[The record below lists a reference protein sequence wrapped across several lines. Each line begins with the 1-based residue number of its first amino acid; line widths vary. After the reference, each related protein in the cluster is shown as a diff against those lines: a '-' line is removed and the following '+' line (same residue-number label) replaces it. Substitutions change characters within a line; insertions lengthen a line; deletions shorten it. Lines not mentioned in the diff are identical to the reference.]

1 MIGALSVA
9 APGVFGA
16 LAAGLFSFLSPC
28 VLPLVPVYL
37 SFVSGESASDIKRGE
52 ARRGRVLARTLLF
65 VLGFTLVF
73 TALGLAFGGGMRFIG
88 SSARRIVNQV
98 AGIAVIALALNYLF
112 DFIPALRRE
121 ARVPPS
127 RATERDASDSGRGA
141 ALSGIRSV
149 LAGMAFAA
157 GWTPCV
163 GPILS
168 SILLLSGESGDPAR
182 AAILL
187 GAYSAGLAIPFILAG
202 AFLHR
207 ALAFFGFFKRHSTAV
222 RAITGGL
229 LLAFGLIL
237 LAGNL
242 SLVTAFFIRQGY
254 ALEDLSRVGPA
265 WLRPIAAAIARWFLF
280 QGA

>member
-1 MIGALSVA
+1 MMDTLSLA
-9 APGVFGA
+9 APGIAGA

-37 SFVSGESASDIKRGE
+37 SFVSGESASDIKQGQ
-52 ARRGRVLARTLLF
+52 ARRGRVLARTFLF
-65 VLGFTLVF
+65 ALGFTLVF
-73 TALGLAFGGGMRFIG
+73 TALGLAFGGGMRFSG

-121 ARVPPS
+121 ARVQPTRNP
-127 RATERDASDSGRGA
+127 ARDASVSGRGA
-141 ALSGIRSV
+141 VLSGIRSV

-168 SILLLSGESGDPAR
+168 SILLLSGESGDPVR

-187 GAYSAGLAIPFILAG
+187 AAYSAGLAIPFVLAG
-202 AFLHR
+202 AFLGQ
-207 ALAFFGFFKRHSTAV
+207 ALALFGFFKRHHAAV

-229 LLAFGLIL
+229 LLVFGLIL

-242 SLVTAFFIRQGY
+242 SLVTAFFLRQGY
-254 ALEDLSRVGPA
+254 ALEDVAQTGPA
-265 WLRPIAAAIARWFLF
+265 WFRPIAATIARWLLF

>member
-1 MIGALSVA
+1 MIGNLSVV
-9 APGVFGA
+9 APGIASA
-16 LAAGLFSFLSPC
+16 LAAGLVSFLSPC

-37 SFVSGESASDIKRGE
+37 SFISGESASDIQRGQ
-52 ARRGRVLARTLLF
+52 ARRGRVVARTLLF
-65 VLGFTLVF
+65 TLGFTIVF

-88 SSARRIVNQV
+88 SSARRTVNQV

-112 DFIPALRRE
+112 DFIPALRHE
-121 ARVPPS
+121 ARVRPS
-127 RATERDASDSGRGA
+127 RTPAPSDSASGRGA
-141 ALSGIRSV
+141 ILSGIRSV

-168 SILLLSGESGDPAR
+168 SILLLSGESGDPVR

-187 GAYSAGLAIPFILAG
+187 GAYSAGLAIPFILGG
-202 AFLHR
+202 AFLDR
-207 ALAFFGFFKRHSTAV
+207 ALALFGFFKRHNTAV
-222 RAITGGL
+222 KVITGGL
-229 LLAFGLIL
+229 LLTFGIIL

-242 SLVTAFFIRQGY
+242 SLVTAFFLRQGY
-254 ALEDLSRVGPA
+254 ALADFAETGPA
-265 WLRPIAAAIARWFLF
+265 WFRPIAAFLARWFLF